1 MDLIPNDGQSMLASM
16 IAPPKIRSVLDGM
29 ATIGPSSI
37 GACRVARVCAR
48 VEPEVMKPSH
58 VVLFADVD
66 HSFFKVAAEP
76 HSEAVHRLIHSE
88 GISLVLCSS
97 MTRGELE
104 MCQQELEIRHPFV
117 CESGA
122 AVFVPRDY
130 FPFEIPSDRELA
142 GYRAIEFGRRY
153 VEVLEML
160 HRASAR
166 AHVGVVG
173 FSDLSVEQVATDCGL
188 SLSQARLSKL
198 REYDE
203 PIRPIDAVSRDRLC
217 RALSSARLAFTYRRV
232 YEHVG
237 AAVDKGKCVG
247 LLTALYRRAFGSVLT
262 IGVGEAAHSAALLRR
277 VKFPFVVERTRGD
290 ESARLLPAV
299 PRLHLESGST
309 GWLDAIAAGAQLA
322 LNRHQSSHRLQA
334 VG

>member
-1 MDLIPNDGQSMLASM
+1 
-16 IAPPKIRSVLDGM
+16 
-29 ATIGPSSI
+29 
-37 GACRVARVCAR
+37 
-48 VEPEVMKPSH
+48 MKPSH

-76 HSEAVHRLIHSE
+76 LSAAVRKLVRSD

-97 MTRGELE
+97 MTRAELQ

-122 AVFVPRDY
+122 ALFVPRDY
-130 FPFEIPSDRELA
+130 FPFEIASDRELA

-153 VEVLEML
+153 ADVLEML
-160 HRASAR
+160 HRAAAR

-173 FSDLSVEQVATDCGL
+173 FNDLSVEQVAADCGL

-203 PIRPIDAVSRDRLC
+203 PIRPIEASPRDRFC
-217 RALSSARLAFTYRRV
+217 RTLYSARLAFTYRGA
-232 YEHVG
+232 YDHVG
-237 AAVDKGKCVG
+237 AAVDKGECVEV
-247 LLTALYRRAFGSVLT
+247 LAALYRRAFGSVLT

-277 VKFPFVVERTRGD
+277 VKFPFVVERTTGG

-299 PRLHLESGST
+299 PRLHLEWGST
-309 GWLDAIAAGAQLA
+309 GWLDVIAAGAKQA